1 MSKQPDV
8 VFAEVRKQTI
18 TDIVNKMGKATVS
31 YLCEHFSV
39 SPATI
44 RNDLRE
50 LEEAGAI
57 KRTHGG
63 AISSSRIN
71 YEPVT
76 SQKEVVRVAQKQ
88 AIAKLAATFIQP
100 GDAIALDT
108 GTTTMELA
116 KQLSG
121 IDNLTVVTN
130 DIQIASYL
138 ERNTDVMIILAGGA
152 LRRHFHCT
160 VGQMAIE
167 SISDLHVDKAFMAAN
182 GVHPTKGV
190 TTPNMDMASIK
201 AHMVDAADEVYLLAD
216 SSKLGKAAFITFTTL
231 SNVDIM
237 ITDQEADPAFVDAVK
252 QLGVDVRLAGID
264 NKQ

>member
-1 MSKQPDV
+1 MSKQPDI

-18 TDIVNKMGKATVS
+18 IDIVNKMGKATVS
-31 YLCEHFSV
+31 YLCDHFSV

-63 AISSSRIN
+63 AISSTRIN
-71 YEPVT
+71 YEPST
-76 SQKEVVRVAQKQ
+76 SQKEVVHVVHKQ
-88 AIAKLAATFIQP
+88 AIARLAATFIQP

-116 KQLSG
+116 KLLGG
-121 IDNLTVVTN
+121 IENLTVVTN

-138 ERNTDVMIILAGGA
+138 EHNTDIMIILVGGA

-167 SISDLHVDKAFMAAN
+167 SIANLHVDKAFAAAN
-182 GVHPTKGV
+182 GVHSTKGV
-190 TTPNMDMASIK
+190 TTPNMDMAGIK
-201 AHMVDAADEVYLLAD
+201 TRMIESADEVYLLAD
-216 SSKLGKAAFITFTTL
+216 SSKLGKSAFITFTTL
-231 SNVDIM
+231 SNVDVL
-237 ITDQEADPAFVDAVK
+237 ITDQEADPAFIDAIK
-252 QLGVDVRLAGID
+252 QIGVDVHLAEID
-264 NKQ
+264 SKQ

>member
-1 MSKQPDV
+1 MKQPDI

-18 TDIVNKMGKATVS
+18 IDIVNKMGKATVS
-31 YLCEHFSV
+31 YLCDHFSV

-71 YEPVT
+71 YEPST
-76 SQKEVVRVAQKQ
+76 SQKEVVHVMQKQ
-88 AIAKLAATFIQP
+88 AIAQLAVGFIQP

-116 KQLSG
+116 KQLGG
-121 IDNLTVVTN
+121 IENLTVVTN

-138 ERNTDVMIILAGGA
+138 ERSTDVMIILAGGA

-160 VGQMAIE
+160 VGQMAID
-167 SISDLHVDKAFMAAN
+167 SISNLHVDKAFIAAN

-190 TTPNMDMASIK
+190 TTPHMDTAGIK
-201 AHMVDAADEVYLLAD
+201 THMIECADEVYLLAD
-216 SSKLGKAAFITFTTL
+216 SSKLGKSAFITFSTL
-231 SNVDIM
+231 SSIDVM
-237 ITDQEADPAFVDAVK
+237 ITDQDADMAFVDAVK
-252 QLGVDVRLAGID
+252 QTGVEVHLAEVD
-264 NKQ
+264 TKQ